1 MIVSAAAEVAAKLDG
16 VLAGLAALN
25 GQTEEIAT
33 SVLKK
38 DRGAEQ
44 KLTAHRARIRDAETS
59 VSELEFL
66 LTVAKKADERT
77 AAEQHHQSLQAAIEK
92 VSATFSARDKA
103 VATFCQ
109 CAEQAVRAYRQILDK
124 SHEIENL
131 TPRELGMQHGFA
143 FRGEAIIE
151 GKSFPAGID
160 GLIGNELYRYSGIE
174 RPGQSG
180 ALPEAKPLGMMAL
193 LNPAASESLSVSFP
207 RVSASILATMKTRIE
222 EIHRRDF
229 ASIET
234 ENNHGRD

>member
-1 MIVSAAAEVAAKLDG
+1 MSVEVAAPEVAAKLNIAI
-16 VLAGLAALN
+16 AGLAALEA
-25 GQTEEIAT
+25 QSSDLALAAIQ
-33 SVLKK
+33 KK
-38 DRGAEQ
+38 SGAE
-44 KLTAHRARIRDAETS
+44 KALTGHHARIRDAETS
-59 VSELEFL
+59 VSELQFL
-66 LTVAKKADERT
+66 LSIAEKADERT

-92 VSATFSARDKA
+92 VSAAFAARDKA

-151 GKSFPAGID
+151 GKSFPAGLD

-222 EIHRRDF
+222 EIYRREL
-229 ASIET
+229 ASIEM
-234 ENNHGRD
+234 ESNNG

>member
-1 MIVSAAAEVAAKLDG
+1 MQVQTEVAAKLDS
-16 VLAGLAALN
+16 ALAALASLN
-25 GQTEEIAT
+25 GQTEEIAA
-33 SVLKK
+33 SVLKSE
-38 DRGAEQ
+38 RGADA
-44 KLTAHRARIRDAETS
+44 KLTVHRKRIGEAEQS
-59 VSELEFL
+59 ISELQFL
-66 LTVAKKADERT
+66 LRVARKTDARNE
-77 AAEQHHQSLQAAIEK
+77 AEQHHQSLQAALEK
-92 VSATFSARDKA
+92 VSAAFAARDKA

-143 FRGEAIIE
+143 FRGETIVE
-151 GKSFPAGID
+151 GRAFPAGLD
-160 GLIGNELYRYSGIE
+160 GMIGNELYRFSGIE

-222 EIHRRDF
+222 EIYRREL
-229 ASIET
+229 ASIEM
-234 ENNHGRD
+234 ESNNG